1 MVVVVVAAAVVMVV
15 AVVVAVVVV
24 VATVDMAVARAAE
37 AMVKVGLVKG
47 LAGEAMAVAVMG
59 MA

>member
-1 MVVVVVAAAVVMVV
+1 MEGAVVVEVAVVVAV
-15 AVVVAVVVV
+15 VVVAVVVV